1 MAKAAAAGGAGIEDA
16 RARGFFGRIF
26 LFLRQ
31 VLAEL
36 KKVVTPTGRELA
48 NYVIIV
54 LIFVAFMLLLI
65 SGLDFLF
72 GKGAFWLFGNGQ
84 SMTGQ

>member
-36 KKVVTPTGRELA
+36 KKVVTPTGRELV
-48 NYVIIV
+48 NLS
-54 LIFVAFMLLLI
+54 LIHI
-65 SGLDFLF
+65 
-72 GKGAFWLFGNGQ
+72 
-84 SMTGQ
+84 